1 MNAITIDV
9 MYGILIGILILLP
22 YKTGAFSAISTL
34 KPRTPIQLKLRHFST
49 PTAFETDNEKN
60 VGNRIMWEPSTD
72 YMKATLMY
80 KFQQDMGVI
89 GDYND
94 LWKWSIENPDEFWT
108 KLLDYLNV
116 IYDGSVDPVKDGNTM
131 PDVTYFPNVKI
142 NFAEN
147 MLRYGTND
155 SPVRDVE
162 AVVSISESRDDKRW
176 TFAELRH
183 DASRVSNALR
193 SIGITSADSCGAY
206 LPNIGET
213 IVAMLGVT
221 STGSIWTS
229 SSPDFGARA
238 VADRFSQVGPKVL
251 FVTDGYVSKSK
262 TMSLVDRVEELVDAL
277 PTLERVVVISTIG
290 SMSEFTSERIKSL
303 IITWDEFLTLGS
315 KADGAVSDIIF
326 DRVPF
331 AHAQFVLYSS
341 GTTGMPKSIA
351 HGAGNVIL
359 QHAKELMLHSDLRPK
374 DRMCFFTTCG
384 WMMWNWMTSS
394 LVAGA
399 TVVCFDGF
407 AAYPKLSS
415 PWDLVERES
424 ITHMGT
430 TPRYLQSC
438 RARVRPNE
446 SNDLSKLRVI
456 LSTGSPLLPEDF
468 EYVYEK
474 VKDDVLLA
482 SISGGTDICSCFA
495 LGNPLLPVH
504 RSEIQVF
511 GLGLNACALD
521 RDTGLQAKV
530 GTKGELVCRTPFVA
544 APVCFFGDD
553 ENKSKYRN
561 AYFEHN
567 DGVWYHG
574 DLIEVTGSAGE
585 CGGIVIHGRSDA
597 TLNPGGVRI
606 GTAEVYRFAESVDV
620 VEDSLVIGDVIKT
633 EKRSDV
639 RIVLFVKL
647 VEGIVLNADIEKRI
661 RHEIRAGASDAHV
674 PAIIKQV
681 QMIPYTRSGK
691 KVEIAVR
698 DLFAGV
704 EPKNVGALQDPK
716 AFDEYRQ
723 LAESGI

>member
-1 MNAITIDV
+1 
-9 MYGILIGILILLP
+9 
-22 YKTGAFSAISTL
+22 
-34 KPRTPIQLKLRHFST
+34 
-49 PTAFETDNEKN
+49 
-60 VGNRIMWEPSTD
+60 
-72 YMKATLMY
+72 MKATMMY
-80 KFQQDMGVI
+80 KFQEAMGI
-89 GDYND
+89 DGGYDD
-94 LWKWSIENPDEFWT
+94 LWRWSIENSDEFWT
-108 KLLDYLNV
+108 KLMDYLDV
-116 IYDGSVDPVKDGNTM
+116 IYDGSMNPVKDGVTM
-131 PDVTYFPNVKI
+131 PDVTYFPNVRI

-147 MLRYGTND
+147 MLRYGTDD
-155 SPVRDVE
+155 SPLQNVE
-162 AVVSISESRDDKRW
+162 AVVSISEARDDKRW
-176 TFAELRH
+176 TFAQLRD
-183 DASRVSNALR
+183 DASRVANALR
-193 SIGITSADSCGAY
+193 SIGISSSDSCGAF

-238 VADRFSQVGPKVL
+238 VADRFCQVGPKVL
-251 FVTDGYVSKSK
+251 FATDGYVSKSK
-262 TMSLVDRVEELVDAL
+262 SISLVDKLEELVDAL
-277 PTLERVVVISTIG
+277 PTLERVVVIPMLGTI
-290 SMSEFTSERIKSL
+290 SEFKSERVKSL
-303 IITWDEFLTLGS
+303 MITWDEFLVMGS
-315 KADGAVSDIIF
+315 NADGSAPETVF
-326 DRVPF
+326 ERVPF
-331 AHAQFVLYSS
+331 AHEQFVLYSS

-351 HGAGNVIL
+351 HGAGNVVL

-394 LVAGA
+394 LFAGA
-399 TVVCFDGF
+399 SVVCFDGF

-415 PWDLVERES
+415 PWDLVERER

-438 RARVRPNE
+438 RARVRPND

-468 EYVYEK
+468 DYVYEK
-474 VKDDVLLA
+474 VKNDVLLA

-495 LGNPLLPVH
+495 LGNPLLPVY
-504 RSEIQVF
+504 RSELQSF
-511 GLGLNACALD
+511 GLGLDACALD
-521 RDTGLQAKV
+521 RETGFPAKAR
-530 GTKGELVCRTPFVA
+530 TKGELVCRTPFIA

-553 ENKSKYRN
+553 VNKSKYRN
-561 AYFEHN
+561 AYFEQN

-574 DLIEVTGSAGE
+574 DLIEVTGSAGD
-585 CGGIVIHGRSDA
+585 CGGVVIHGRSDA

-620 VEDSLVIGDVIKT
+620 VEDSLVIGEAIKT

-647 VEGIVLNADIEKRI
+647 VEGVVLNDNIEKQI
-661 RHEIRAGASDAHV
+661 RNAIRDGASDAHV

-698 DLFAGV
+698 DLFAGI

-716 AFDEYRQ
+716 AFDEYRE
-723 LAESGI
+723 LAKR

>member
-1 MNAITIDV
+1 MIDMLFTGIVIGTLVLLSSYRVDGYTAI
-9 MYGILIGILILLP
+9 P
-22 YKTGAFSAISTL
+22 TL
-34 KPRTPIQLKLRHFST
+34 KSHTSTQLKLRQFSCS
-49 PTAFETDNEKN
+49 TALDTDKEKDI
-60 VGNRIMWEPSTD
+60 GNKILWEPSID
-72 YMKATLMY
+72 YMKATMMY
-80 KFQQDMGVI
+80 KFQEAMGI
-89 GDYND
+89 EGGYDD
-94 LWKWSIENPDEFWT
+94 FWKWSIENSDEFWT
-108 KLLDYLNV
+108 KLMDYLNV
-116 IYDGSVDPVKDGNTM
+116 VYDGSLNPVKDGNIM
-131 PDVTYFPNVKI
+131 PDVTYFPCVKI

-147 MLRYGTND
+147 MLRHGTDD
-155 SPVRDVE
+155 SPLRDVE

-176 TFAELRH
+176 TFTELRH
-183 DASRVSNALR
+183 DTSRVSNALR
-193 SIGITSADSCGAY
+193 SIGVTSADSCGAY

-262 TMSLVDRVEELVDAL
+262 SISLVDKVEELVDAL
-277 PTLERVVVISTIG
+277 PTLEQIVVIPLLDVVSD
-290 SMSEFTSERIKSL
+290 FKCERFKSL
-303 IITWDEFLTLGS
+303 MITWDEFLAMGS
-315 KADGAVSDIIF
+315 NADGSASDIVF

-359 QHAKELMLHSDLRPK
+359 QHAKELMLHSDLRPE

-394 LVAGA
+394 LFAGA

-415 PWDLVERES
+415 PWDLVEREN

-438 RARVRPNE
+438 RARVCPKK
-446 SNDLSKLRVI
+446 SNDVSKLRVI

-468 EYVYEK
+468 DYVYEK
-474 VKDDVLLA
+474 VKNDVLLA

-495 LGNPLLPVH
+495 LGNPLLPVY
-504 RSEIQVF
+504 RSELQAF
-511 GLGLNACALD
+511 GLGLDACALD
-521 RDTGLQAKV
+521 RETGLQAKV
-530 GTKGELVCRTPFVA
+530 GAKGELVCRTPFVA
-544 APVCFFGDD
+544 APVCFFDD
-553 ENKSKYRN
+553 DIGKSKYRN
-561 AYFEHN
+561 AYFEQN

-574 DLIEVTGSAGE
+574 DLIEVTSSAGE
-585 CGGIVIHGRSDA
+585 CGGVVIHGRSDA

-620 VEDSLVIGDVIKT
+620 VEDSLVIGEAIKT

-647 VEGIVLNADIEKRI
+647 EDGVVLNTEIEKRI
-661 RHEIRAGASDAHV
+661 RHAIRTGASDAHV

-716 AFDEYRQ
+716 AFDEFRG
-723 LAESGI
+723 LAAKF